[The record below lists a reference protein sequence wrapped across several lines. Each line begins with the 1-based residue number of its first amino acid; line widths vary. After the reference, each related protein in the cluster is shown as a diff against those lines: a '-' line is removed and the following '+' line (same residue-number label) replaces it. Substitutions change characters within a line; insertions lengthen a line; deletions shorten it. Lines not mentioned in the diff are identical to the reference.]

1 VNVEVPQSTSVLE
14 LRGIHRFYF
23 PGADNEISAVKDVS
37 ISIEPGEFVAII
49 GPSGS
54 GKSTLLSIM
63 AGLDQPNG
71 GSVWIDGQRLSH
83 RSREVQAA
91 WRGSSIG
98 VMTQSSGLLEHL
110 SVGQNVRLG
119 DALRRRARRDLAGE
133 RSHAIDL
140 SSQHPVLSATE
151 ILDAVGLGDRRS
163 SRPSTLSGGETA
175 RANLAVALAGAPR
188 ILLADE
194 PTAEISRSEERAI
207 LELISSTRPQGGA
220 TVIVTHS
227 ESVAHAAD
235 RVIEMQDGKVVS
247 S

>member
-1 VNVEVPQSTSVLE
+1 VRFPRPTPVLE

-23 PGADNEISAVKDVS
+23 PGADNEISALKDVS
-37 ISIEPGEFVAII
+37 ISVEPGEFVAII

-83 RSREVQAA
+83 RSRSAQAA

-98 VMTQSSGLLEHL
+98 GMTHSSGLLEHL
-110 SVGQNVRLG
+110 SVGQNVQLG
-119 DALRRRARRDLAGE
+119 HTLRRRAQRELATE
-133 RSHAIDL
+133 Q
-140 SSQHPVLSATE
+140 SSAVGLVARVASLSATE
-151 ILDAVGLGDRRS
+151 LLDAVGLGDRRAA
-163 SRPSTLSGGETA
+163 RPSTLSGGETA
-175 RANLAVALAGAPR
+175 RANLAVALAGTPR

-194 PTAEISRSEERAI
+194 PTAEISRSEERDI

-227 ESVAHAAD
+227 DSVAAAAD
-235 RVIEMQDGKVVS
+235 RVIEMQDGKVVVT
-247 S
+247 

>member
-1 VNVEVPQSTSVLE
+1 MTNQLASLVLE

-37 ISIEPGEFVAII
+37 FSVRPGEFVAII

-63 AGLDQPNG
+63 AGLDQPDG
-71 GSVWIDGQRLSH
+71 GSVWIDGERLSH
-83 RSREVQAA
+83 RSRATQAA

-110 SVGQNVRLG
+110 NVGQNVDLG
-119 DALRRRARRDLAGE
+119 GALRRRARRDVVSE
-133 RSHAIDL
+133 RSHAIDR
-140 SSQHPVLSATE
+140 SSQHLVLSTDE

-194 PTAEISRSEERAI
+194 PTAEISRSEERDI
-207 LELISSTRPQGGA
+207 LDLISSTRPPDGA

-227 ESVAHAAD
+227 ESVANAAD
-235 RVIEMQDGKVVS
+235 RVVEMQDGKVVY
-247 S
+247 

>member
-1 VNVEVPQSTSVLE
+1 MSVAIPLPTPVLE

-23 PGADNEISAVKDVS
+23 PGADNEISAIKDVS
-37 ISIEPGEFVAII
+37 ISVEPGEFVAIV

-71 GSVWIDGQRLSH
+71 GSVWIDGERLSH
-83 RSREVQAA
+83 RSRSAQAA

-110 SVGQNVRLG
+110 SVGHNVQLG
-119 DALRRRARRDLAGE
+119 DSLRRRARREVAGKQ
-133 RSHAIDL
+133 SHAVDR
-140 SSQHPVLSATE
+140 SSQHPILSPTE
-151 ILDAVGLGDRRS
+151 ILDAVGLGDRWS

-207 LELISSTRPQGGA
+207 LELISSTRPRDGA

-247 S
+247 P

>member
-1 VNVEVPQSTSVLE
+1 VSVGISNQAPVLE

-23 PGADNEISAVKDVS
+23 PGADNEISALKDVS
-37 ISIEPGEFVAII
+37 ISVEPGEFVAII

-83 RSREVQAA
+83 RSRSAQAA

-110 SVGQNVRLG
+110 SIGQNVKLG
-119 DALRRRARRDLAGE
+119 DTLRRRARRDLATV
-133 RSHAIDL
+133 RSSAPGL
-140 SSQHPVLSATE
+140 FAQVPSLSATE
-151 ILDAVGLGDRRS
+151 ILDAVGLGDLRDA
-163 SRPSTLSGGETA
+163 RPSTLSGGETA
-175 RANLAVALAGAPR
+175 RANLAVALAGTPR

-194 PTAEISRSEERAI
+194 PTAEISRSEERDI
-207 LELISSTRPQGGA
+207 LDLISSTRPQSGA

-227 ESVAHAAD
+227 ESVAAAAD
-235 RVIEMQDGKVVS
+235 RVIEMQDGKVIS

>member
-1 VNVEVPQSTSVLE
+1 MTVPLVSPVLE

-37 ISIEPGEFVAII
+37 FSVRPGEFVAII

-71 GSVWIDGQRLSH
+71 GSVWIEGQRLSH
-83 RSREVQAA
+83 RSRAAQAA
-91 WRGSSIG
+91 WRGSAIG

-110 SVGQNVRLG
+110 SVGQNVELG
-119 DALRRRARRDLAGE
+119 GALRRRARRAVAGE
-133 RSHAIDL
+133 RSSAFDR
-140 SSQHPVLSATE
+140 SSQHPILSADE
-151 ILDAVGLGDRRS
+151 ILDAVGLGDRHS

-194 PTAEISRSEERAI
+194 PTAEISRSEERDI
-207 LELISSTRPQGGA
+207 LELISSTRPHDGA

-227 ESVAHAAD
+227 ESVAKAAD
-235 RVIEMQDGKVVS
+235 RIVEMQDGKVVFT
-247 S
+247 

>member
-1 VNVEVPQSTSVLE
+1 MSVAVPLPYPVLE

-23 PGADNEISAVKDVS
+23 PGADNEISAIKDVS
-37 ISIEPGEFVAII
+37 ISVEPGEFVAIV

-71 GSVWIDGQRLSH
+71 GSVWIDGDRFSH
-83 RSREVQAA
+83 RSRSAQAA

-98 VMTQSSGLLEHL
+98 VMTQSSGLWEHL
-110 SVGQNVRLG
+110 SVGHNVKLG
-119 DALRRRARRDLAGE
+119 DSLRRRARRHLANEPGY
-133 RSHAIDL
+133 AIDRSPQL
-140 SSQHPVLSATE
+140 PTLSATA
-151 ILDAVGLGDRRS
+151 ILDAVGLGDRWDD
-163 SRPSTLSGGETA
+163 RPSTLSGGETA
-175 RANLAVALAGAPR
+175 RANLAVALAGSPR

-207 LELISSTRPQGGA
+207 LELISSTRPQDGA

-227 ESVAHAAD
+227 DSVANAAD
-235 RVIEMQDGKVVS
+235 RVIEMQDGKVIS

>member
-1 VNVEVPQSTSVLE
+1 MSGAVPPPYPVLE

-23 PGADNEISAVKDVS
+23 PGADNEISAIKDVS
-37 ISIEPGEFVAII
+37 ISVEPGEFVAIV

-71 GSVWIDGQRLSH
+71 GSVWIDGERLSH
-83 RSREVQAA
+83 RSRSVQAA

-98 VMTQSSGLLEHL
+98 VMTQSSGLWEHL
-110 SVGQNVRLG
+110 SVGHNVKLG
-119 DALRRRARRDLAGE
+119 DSLRRRARRDLANEPG
-133 RSHAIDL
+133 HAINRT
-140 SSQHPVLSATE
+140 SQLPTLSATA
-151 ILDAVGLGDRRS
+151 ILDSVGLGARWDD
-163 SRPSTLSGGETA
+163 RPSTLSGGETA
-175 RANLAVALAGAPR
+175 RANLAVALTGSPR

-207 LELISSTRPQGGA
+207 LELISSTRPQDGA

-227 ESVAHAAD
+227 DSVASAAD
-235 RVIEMQDGKVVS
+235 RVIEMQDGRVVS

>member
-1 VNVEVPQSTSVLE
+1 MSVGSSRPTPVLE

-23 PGADNEISAVKDVS
+23 PGADNEISALKDVS
-37 ISIEPGEFVAII
+37 ISIEAGEFVAII

-83 RSREVQAA
+83 RSRSAQAA
-91 WRGSSIG
+91 WRGNSIG

-110 SVGQNVRLG
+110 SVGQNVKLG
-119 DALRRRARRDLAGE
+119 DTLRRRARRDLAMKRGSAFGLVAE
-133 RSHAIDL
+133 E
-140 SSQHPVLSATE
+140 SSLSATK
-151 ILDAVGLGDRRS
+151 ILDAVGLGDLRAA
-163 SRPSTLSGGETA
+163 RPSTLSGGETA
-175 RANLAVALAGAPR
+175 RANLAVALAGTPR

-194 PTAEISRSEERAI
+194 PTAEISRSEERDI
-207 LELISSTRPQGGA
+207 LDLISSTRPQGGA

-227 ESVAHAAD
+227 ESVAAAAD

>member
-1 VNVEVPQSTSVLE
+1 VRFPRPTPVLE

-23 PGADNEISAVKDVS
+23 PGADNEISALKDVS
-37 ISIEPGEFVAII
+37 ISVEPGEFVAII

-83 RSREVQAA
+83 RSRSAQAA

-110 SVGQNVRLG
+110 SVGQNVQLG
-119 DALRRRARRDLAGE
+119 HTLRRRAQRELATE
-133 RSHAIDL
+133 Q
-140 SSQHPVLSATE
+140 SSAVGLVARVASLSATE
-151 ILDAVGLGDRRS
+151 LLDAVGLGDRRAA
-163 SRPSTLSGGETA
+163 RPSTLSGGETA
-175 RANLAVALAGAPR
+175 RANLAVALAGTPR

-194 PTAEISRSEERAI
+194 PTAEISRSEERDI

-227 ESVAHAAD
+227 DSVAAAAD
-235 RVIEMQDGKVVS
+235 RVIEMQDGKVVVT
-247 S
+247 